1 MKRESVLLGEIYSRS
16 AGMGSRFP
24 AVVVG
29 PGDDCA
35 VVRIASA
42 MRTVDALWTV
52 DQVVEGR
59 HFRKGEDVA
68 LVGRKAVARSV
79 SDIAAM
85 GGRPVAA
92 TATGALPDDFAQES
106 ELFAAMKEFAEEWG
120 CPLVGGDIARCEG
133 AMVLTVSVLGVSHET
148 RGPVLRDG
156 ARVGDGVY
164 VTGEVGGSF
173 ASGKHLRFEPR
184 VGEGTLLCD
193 ALGER
198 LHAMIDV
205 SDGVGRDAGRIA
217 LASGVGM
224 EIEVGALPLAE
235 GLGAGDWK
243 RGLSE
248 GEDYELL
255 FTVAESACESVAN
268 EIEVS
273 GRDGVTRRVRVTR
286 IGRMVEGS
294 GCVGVLNDGTR
305 VDAAELGWD
314 HGA

>member
-1 MKRESVLLGEIYSRS
+1 MKPESLLLGEIYSRS
-16 AGMGSRFP
+16 AGMSARFP
-24 AVVVG
+24 VVVVG

-35 VVRIASA
+35 VVRIGSGG
-42 MRTVDALWTV
+42 RTVDGLWTV

-59 HFRKGEDVA
+59 HFCKGEDVR

-85 GGRPVAA
+85 GGRPIAA
-92 TATGALPDDFAQES
+92 TATGALPVDFAQES
-106 ELFAAMKEFAEEWG
+106 ELFAAMKQCAEEWG

-148 RGPVLRDG
+148 RGPVLRSG

-173 ASGKHLRFEPR
+173 ESGRHLRFEPR
-184 VGEGTLLCD
+184 VEEGARLCD
-193 ALGER
+193 VLGQR

-205 SDGVGRDAGRIA
+205 SDGVGRDAGRMA
-217 LASGVGM
+217 LASGVGI
-224 EIEVGALPLAE
+224 EIDVDALPLAS
-235 GLGAGDWK
+235 GLSAGEWK

-255 FTVAESACESVAN
+255 LTASGNVPS

-273 GRDGVTRRVRVTR
+273 GRDGATGRVRVTR
-286 IGRMVEGS
+286 IGCVVEGS
-294 GCVGVLNDGTR
+294 GCVAVLKDGAR
-305 VDAAELGWD
+305 VDAGELGWD

>member
-1 MKRESVLLGEIYSRS
+1 MKPESILLGEIYSRS
-16 AGMGSRFP
+16 AGMSARFP

-42 MRTVDALWTV
+42 VRTVDALWTV

-59 HFRKGEDVA
+59 HFRKGEDVR
-68 LVGRKAVARSV
+68 LVGRKGVARSV

-120 CPLVGGDIARCEG
+120 CPLVGGDIARCAG

-148 RGPVLRDG
+148 RGPVLREG

-164 VTGEVGGSF
+164 VTGTVGGSVE
-173 ASGKHLRFEPR
+173 SGRHLRFEPR
-184 VGEGTLLCD
+184 VEEGARLCD
-193 ALGER
+193 VLGER

-217 LASGVGM
+217 LASGVGI
-224 EIEVGALPLAE
+224 EIDVGALPLAE
-235 GLGAGDWK
+235 GLHADEWK

-255 FTVAESACESVAN
+255 FAASGDVAS
-268 EIEVS
+268 EIDVS
-273 GRDGVTRRVRVTR
+273 GRDGVVRRVRVTR
-286 IGRMVEGS
+286 IGRVVEGS
-294 GCVGVLNDGTR
+294 GCVALLQDGTR
-305 VDAAELGWD
+305 VDASELGWD